1 MADKPDITPELLRQL
16 MRYEPESGKLF
27 WLNRSGS
34 IVPDLRE
41 RNSWNARYAGKEVG
55 AVNGKGYLTL
65 EILRSSQKAHRVA
78 WAIYY
83 GEWPNGL
90 IDHINGDRTDN
101 RILNLRVVTIGE
113 SAKNRGLQKNNPSG
127 YSGICPRGSNWR
139 VTLGVNGKRINIGTF
154 DNLQEAV
161 LHRKLAEIE
170 YGFHFNHGD
179 RVRHEKPRT
188 A

>member
-127 YSGICPRGSNWR
+127 YSALIHISEPTRRTPISYAVFFLKNTTTTITIHLHSN
-139 VTLGVNGKRINIGTF
+139 THPCTHNIT
-154 DNLQEAV
+154 
-161 LHRKLAEIE
+161 
-170 YGFHFNHGD
+170 
-179 RVRHEKPRT
+179 
-188 A
+188 